1 MNLGEIILV
10 LFIMFVLALTSSL
23 TSQSRDEAEL
33 ARDVAVVRDV
43 ALRYVNF
50 KCSNLPS
57 TLPPTLPP
65 ILPPTAVTLTR
76 AATELGMTVRVQHPD
91 RWRVL
96 LTPRPGWTGTAT
108 ALQYLIGAN
117 TWQWVY
123 LLDTWPA
130 VAQTGQVH
138 LHIYRKPGSPNRRGF
153 QSLLEGTL
161 C

>member
-76 AATELGMTVRVQHPD
+76 AATELGIDCPGPTPGPVARPVNSAARMD
-91 RWRVL
+91 RDCHGAPVSDRS
-96 LTPRPGWTGTAT
+96 
-108 ALQYLIGAN
+108 QYLAVGLFAG
-117 TWQWVY
+117 Y
-123 LLDTWPA
+123 LA
-130 VAQTGQVH
+130 GC
-138 LHIYRKPGSPNRRGF
+138 SPNGPGP
-153 QSLLEGTL
+153 SAHLP
-161 C
+161 